1 MVSSKLKESIESGE
15 FKRFMFNALQSTY
28 ETQHDIDLYLQDRMS
43 NPMELL
49 ADIQGDMMYFHQAMD
64 QEDSGDFLEA
74 VVK

>member
-1 MVSSKLKESIESGE
+1 MKESIDVGD
-15 FKRFMFNALQSTY
+15 FKSSMFNVFQSTY
-28 ETQHDIDLYLQDRMS
+28 DTQHDIDLDLQDRMS

-64 QEDSGDFLEA
+64 QEDSGDYLEA